1 MSSLKSYFA
10 PVKAAKKTDKK
21 NGTSTSIPMVITPP
35 RGSSTRRSHKFLF
48 APAEVRNSIFYEQ
61 VTQLNVKCA
70 ITVRTRLVWTILD
83 LHTHNFVPLSNGL
96 RLQIIPSMDC
106 LHQCQ
111 KHQFAAFVRREGMM
125 VIWADQPRY
134 IYDRYAEIE
143 SLLME
148 DVWDNEDVGIPDER
162 SANALLVEF
171 APGNL
176 SPAELEDALRT
187 VKRPNMLIN
196 PVIVGLTLTL
206 LVSVL
211 GMGFRALAQEVQIDG
226 DYTRLALLAV
236 TPCQIFVSLFF
247 MQIVVFYSGIAPRRL
262 DRNRGEIIPHVTI
275 QMPVYKEGLRAVIEP
290 TILSLKTAIST
301 YELQGGT
308 ANIFVNDDGMQ
319 LVSEEDA
326 RERREFYEEHSIGW
340 VARPDHNAK
349 RDVDEKA
356 FIRKGK
362 FKKAS
367 NMNYGLMISN
377 RVEEKLI
384 QVERADTWTQQN
396 EMAAY
401 DQCLAEVLAEEQGH
415 TQVPADCLLDA
426 ASEMVQSLEVGI
438 LQYSSGVMQVTTSFF
453 ENGISFFT
461 NLIYSAICYTIAN
474 GDVSPFVGHNAILS
488 WSALQQVAYED
499 EEGYEKFWSKS
510 HVSEDFDISLRL
522 QCAGYIIRLGSY
534 ASEGFKEGVSLSVY
548 DELNRW
554 EKYAFG
560 CNELLFHPFK
570 YWFTRGPFTPLFR
583 KFLFSNI
590 RITSKVT
597 ILAYIGTYYAIG
609 AAWILTIANYFLIGW
624 FTGYLDKYYL
634 DSFKVYFSL
643 ILIFNALGNVSLAV
657 LRYRLDKRS
666 LLGSLFENFKWLLLL
681 TCFLGGIS
689 LHVSQSLLCHF
700 FGIEMSWG
708 STAKEVENVTFFEEL
723 PRLGRRFKWT
733 FAFCFT
739 STVVMIVLAVAD
751 FIPYYWRIKSF
762 IAIYPLAIVVASHF
776 ALPIAL
782 NPALMTF
789 TW

>member
-1 MSSLKSYFA
+1 MYGTT
-10 PVKAAKKTDKK
+10 KTSAYP
-21 NGTSTSIPMVITPP
+21 T
-35 RGSSTRRSHKFLF
+35 RG
-48 APAEVRNSIFYEQ
+48 AQ
-61 VTQLNVKCA
+61 
-70 ITVRTRLVWTILD
+70 
-83 LHTHNFVPLSNGL
+83 
-96 RLQIIPSMDC
+96 
-106 LHQCQ
+106 
-111 KHQFAAFVRREGMM
+111 
-125 VIWADQPRY
+125 
-134 IYDRYAEIE
+134 
-143 SLLME
+143 
-148 DVWDNEDVGIPDER
+148 
-162 SANALLVEF
+162 NALLVEF

-247 MQIVVFYSGIAPRRL
+247 MQIVVVNLFQMFGPISLVNINSKFYSGIAPRRL
-262 DRNRGEIIPHVTI
+262 DRNRG
-275 QMPVYKEGLRAVIEP
+275 
-290 TILSLKTAIST
+290 
-301 YELQGGT
+301 GT
-308 ANIFVNDDGMQ
+308 ANIFVNDDGKQ

-401 DQCLAEVLAEEQGH
+401 DQCLAEVLAEEQGRAWAEGNIRIGDYILLIDSD
-415 TQVPADCLLDA
+415 TRVPADCLLDA

-461 NLIYSAICYTIAN
+461 NLIYSAICYTVAN

-499 EEGYEKFWSKS
+499 EEGYEKFWSES

-522 QCAGYIIRLGSY
+522 QYAGYIIRLGSY

-548 DELNRW
+548 DKLNRW

-560 CNELLFHPFK
+560 CNELLFHPFR

-583 KFLFSNI
+583 KFFFSNI

-597 ILAYIGTYYAIG
+597 ILAYIGAYYAIG

-643 ILIFNALGNVSLAV
+643 ILVFSALGNVSLAV

-681 TCFLGGIS
+681 TCFLGSIS

-762 IAIYPLAIVVASHF
+762 VAIYPLAIVVASHF